1 VVEEVDLHAWTLAKL
16 RDCVAER
23 SNSPSQSINLICAG
37 KILRDDAVPPQT
49 LSQLGIK
56 NNAKI
61 LATRASSPQQGISL
75 VAEEELV
82 AAFEAGGGVEQVLL
96 RLTEQSGIEPTSA
109 SINTHSTAGLNGGA
123 SSSAPLPNNDNSDDH
138 LSTMNEVEDSKTE
151 RDKEMEDEL
160 SADIAKADALADYDI
175 EVNVEGE
182 AITQYLA
189 LVESARTCGQTAP
202 SQ

>member
-1 VVEEVDLHAWTLAKL
+1 MCVCVCVMAKLKIGGTWAGVVEEVDLHGWTLAML

-75 VAEEELV
+75 VAEEERCS
-82 AAFEAGGGVEQVLL
+82 
-96 RLTEQSGIEPTSA
+96 RLARIRSRA
-109 SINTHSTAGLNGGA
+109 
-123 SSSAPLPNNDNSDDH
+123 LP
-138 LSTMNEVEDSKTE
+138 
-151 RDKEMEDEL
+151 RF
-160 SADIAKADALADYDI
+160 
-175 EVNVEGE
+175 
-182 AITQYLA
+182 
-189 LVESARTCGQTAP
+189 
-202 SQ
+202 